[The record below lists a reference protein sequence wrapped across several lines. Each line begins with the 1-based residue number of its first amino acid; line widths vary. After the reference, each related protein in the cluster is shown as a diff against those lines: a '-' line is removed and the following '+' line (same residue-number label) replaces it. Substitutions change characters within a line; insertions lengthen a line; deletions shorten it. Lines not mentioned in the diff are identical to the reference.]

1 MKSKT
6 KIILTSVVAFLV
18 LLAVIAAGINAVYT
32 VTIVRTDFVVRSTEG
47 MRDAETL
54 QTELDEQFLGKSTT
68 FLKLEDVEETIGK
81 YRNFRIESLQKKFP
95 RAVELTLSER
105 EEEIV
110 FEVGSGQ
117 YAVLDADGVFL
128 YEKDSLENRTGGR
141 NVLLEN
147 FAFTVAENGTVDG
160 EYFPEV
166 VAVLSVLSEKLN
178 SVRANVLS
186 IRFDSAGADSNK
198 NNHSFLIS
206 MREGVAIRIY
216 HPSRYAAEK
225 AVVAVE
231 KYISLSDSE
240 RMFGRITALDYG
252 TADEAVATYSPR
264 DDF

>member
-6 KIILTSVVAFLV
+6 KIVLTSVIAFLV

-54 QTELDEQFLGKSTT
+54 QSELDERFVGKSTM
-68 FLKLEDVEETIGK
+68 FLKLEDVEETVAK
-81 YRNFRIESLQKKFP
+81 YRNFRIESLEKNFP

-110 FEVGSGQ
+110 FEVESGK
-117 YAVLDADGVFL
+117 YAVLDAEGIFL
-128 YEKDSLENRTGGR
+128 YEKDSLANRTGGR

-147 FAFTVAENGTVDG
+147 FAFMVAEDGTVKG
-160 EYFPEV
+160 EYFSEV
-166 VAVLSVLSEKLN
+166 VSVLSILSEKLN

-225 AVVAVE
+225 AAVAIE
-231 KYISLSDSE
+231 KYFSLSDSE
-240 RMFGRITALDYG
+240 RMFGRITAIDYG
-252 TADEAVATYSPR
+252 TADETIATSSPR
-264 DDF
+264 EDF

>member
-6 KIILTSVVAFLV
+6 KIILTTIIAFLV

-32 VTIVRTDFVVRSTEG
+32 VTIVRTDFVVQSAEA
-47 MRDAETL
+47 MRDAEAL
-54 QTELDEQFLGKSTT
+54 QAELDEQFLGKSTT
-68 FLKLEDVEETIGK
+68 FLKLEDVEDTVAK
-81 YRNFRIESLQKKFP
+81 YRNFRIESLNKKFP
-95 RAVELTLSER
+95 RAVELTVSER

-110 FEVGSGQ
+110 FELESGK
-117 YAVLDADGVFL
+117 YAVLDAEGVFL
-128 YEKDSLENRTGGR
+128 YEKENLENRTGGR
-141 NVLLEN
+141 NVRLEN
-147 FAFTVAENGTVDG
+147 FAFTLSEDGTVDG
-160 EYFPEV
+160 EYFAEV
-166 VAVLSVLSEKLN
+166 VQVLSVLSEKLN

-186 IRFDSAGADSNK
+186 IRFDSAGAESNK

-216 HPSRYAAEK
+216 HPSRYVAEK
-225 AVVAVE
+225 ASVAID

-264 DDF
+264 EDF